1 MYGAVA
7 APMHSQPADAPPRR
21 RGLALFAGAAV
32 VLALACAGIVAST
45 PREPAAAADLSHGKH
60 GEHGEHSAHSEHNHS
75 GTHHGSS
82 HHEKHSLHGHG
93 ERHVDHS
100 AHDEDDDAP
109 VTEIHIP
116 MSKFTSDE
124 KVKKFLASQGIDK
137 HSPEHEVLR
146 YVPRSIVLQVWPSRV
161 RGTIGAVAEDGYFAF
176 NIVYLNGTG
185 PYTASY
191 LIVTDLYGA
200 NMTIEPT
207 LWDLGYDINPPERI
221 HFCGLKLRDPDHLL
235 LAGDNST
242 NEAGPAYLW
251 NWRSHEYTPLA
262 AGAMHNCRESRA
274 TPLRPPRPRF
284 LRATQA
290 LAAHA
295 RARSLAPSRTALAR
309 MRVHRRYSVVAH
321 VPGRE
326 RRVLGPG
333 TLRARPP
340 LSPVP
345 AARI

>member
-1 MYGAVA
+1 
-7 APMHSQPADAPPRR
+7 
-21 RGLALFAGAAV
+21 
-32 VLALACAGIVAST
+32 
-45 PREPAAAADLSHGKH
+45 
-60 GEHGEHSAHSEHNHS
+60 
-75 GTHHGSS
+75 
-82 HHEKHSLHGHG
+82 
-93 ERHVDHS
+93 
-100 AHDEDDDAP
+100 
-109 VTEIHIP
+109 

-124 KVKKFLASQGIDK
+124 KVKKFLASQGITK

-274 TPLRPPRPRF
+274 RDALPPSPKI
-284 LRATQA
+284 TS
-290 LAAHA
+290 
-295 RARSLAPSRTALAR
+295 ARSLSLLCGALACATKTTYSGRTRIRARTAR
-309 MRVHRRYSVVAH
+309 SGDRCV
-321 VPGRE
+321 
-326 RRVLGPG
+326 
-333 TLRARPP
+333 
-340 LSPVP
+340 
-345 AARI
+345 AARAQPPRSTRR